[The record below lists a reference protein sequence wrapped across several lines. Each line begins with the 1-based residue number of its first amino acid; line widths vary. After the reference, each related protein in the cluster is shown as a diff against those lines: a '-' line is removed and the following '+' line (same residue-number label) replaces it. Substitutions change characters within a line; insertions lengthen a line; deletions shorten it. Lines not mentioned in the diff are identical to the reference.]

1 MFGTLLQ
8 THWLRFS
15 PVVFLL
21 MSLAATQVHADN
33 KVDAALMQL
42 LKMESGSLPK
52 ADQVLPG
59 KNPKG
64 LYRVRVGDN
73 LDSIINRFY
82 GDSAIQHGIL
92 KAAFVKGNPQSFRR
106 GNANWLLAGTD
117 LRLPDRD
124 AIYQVVFKDKPAR
137 SRSEDK
143 SGWVKFLR

>member
-92 KAAFVKGNPQSFRR
+92 KAAFVKGNPQ
-106 GNANWLLAGTD
+106 
-117 LRLPDRD
+117 
-124 AIYQVVFKDKPAR
+124 
-137 SRSEDK
+137 
-143 SGWVKFLR
+143 

>member
-106 GNANWLLAGTD
+106 GNAN
-117 LRLPDRD
+117 
-124 AIYQVVFKDKPAR
+124 
-137 SRSEDK
+137 
-143 SGWVKFLR
+143 